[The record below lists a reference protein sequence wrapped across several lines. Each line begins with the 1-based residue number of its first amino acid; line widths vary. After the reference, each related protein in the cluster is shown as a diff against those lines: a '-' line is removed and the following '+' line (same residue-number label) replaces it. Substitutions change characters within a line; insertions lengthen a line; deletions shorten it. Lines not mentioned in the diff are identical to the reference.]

1 MRTRGRRLP
10 VRRDGTDGRPG
21 WAVTMDGDRSAA
33 LLVRVWLED
42 DGLEAGL
49 EAFRGRLTAVDTTP
63 GPRAEEECT
72 VAVASS
78 SDDVVDAVRAWLDD
92 FLGRMPGPTAGG
104 G

>member
-1 MRTRGRRLP
+1 MRTRGRRLS
-10 VRRDGTDGRPG
+10 VRRGGTDGRPG
-21 WAVTMDGDRSAA
+21 WAVTVDGDRSAA
-33 LLVRVWLED
+33 LLVRVWRED
-42 DGLEAGL
+42 DGL

-63 GPRAEEECT
+63 GPRAGEDPT

-92 FLGRMPGPTAGG
+92 FLGRVADPTAGG